1 MPEVFSFSEAE
12 MLAKRIPL
20 LEIKEKNMNKT
31 TSKLDTK
38 KLVGMAMFVALA
50 FVTSLATS
58 WIKIAFLTID
68 IKDAILTIGAFIYG
82 PISAIPMCI
91 ATALVS
97 SIITGFETG
106 IYGLIMDFASSLI
119 FTFVAALIYK
129 YHRTMN
135 GAIIGLFL
143 AVTVYTSLMVPLNLL
158 ITPLYTGQPVS
169 AVIGLLKPLLV
180 PFNFA
185 KSVLN
190 AAVVLLLYKPI
201 ITALRSAKLVREGSK
216 STKIGKT
223 TLIMIGIA
231 VVTLAVAV
239 TVFVLTNNSLPPY
252 LKNMK

>member
-1 MPEVFSFSEAE
+1 MPEAFSFSEAE
-12 MLAKRIPL
+12 RLAKRIPL

-68 IKDAILTIGAFIYG
+68 IKDAVLTIGAFIYG
-82 PISAIPMCI
+82 PLSAIPMCI

-106 IYGLIMDFASSLI
+106 IYGLIMDFASSII
-119 FTFVAALIYK
+119 FTLIASSVYK
-129 YHRTMN
+129 YRRTMN
-135 GAIIGLFL
+135 GAVIGLFL
-143 AVTVYTSLMVPLNLL
+143 AVIVYTSAMVPLNLW
-158 ITPLYTGQPVS
+158 ITPLYTGQPTS
-169 AVIGLLKPLLV
+169 AVVGLLKPLLV

-201 ITALRSAKLVREGSK
+201 ITALRAAKLVRFGSK
-216 STKIGKT
+216 NAKIGKT
-223 TLIMIGIA
+223 TVIVLIIA
-231 VVTLAVAV
+231 AVTLAVAI

-252 LKNMK
+252 LKNM